1 MGGSLTM
8 HYYKRN
14 LGDYAK
20 KAGRLSMLQHGS
32 YTLLIDSCY
41 DREQFPTLDEALEWT
56 WASTTEEIEAVTFV
70 LRKFFVLQDGV
81 YVQQRIAD
89 ELADYKGKA
98 VTNKRIADEREANR
112 HASSTVRDEKCTNR
126 VPVVN
131 EPPPNH
137 EPLTINHK
145 EEKKSAQAPSFVLPE
160 WVNQKHWDAWHSCT
174 KRKKATSAQ
183 KQLSIEKLDQ
193 WRLAGVDHAAALEN
207 AALAGWQGLFKPDDK
222 TTAPTFAQIKADVSR
237 TTVSQNSDVEATAER
252 VRADAAIPRHGPS
265 LAVLAQMAAI
275 RGHRLAS

>member
-1 MGGSLTM
+1 M

-32 YTLLIDSCY
+32 YTLLIDACY
-41 DREQFPTLDEALEWT
+41 DREQFPTLDEAIEWT

-70 LRKFFVLQDGV
+70 LRKFFVVQDGL

-89 ELADYKGKA
+89 ELADYQGKA

-112 HASSTVRDEKCTNR
+112 RNALTVRDEKSTKR

-137 EPLTINHK
+137 EPRTNNQEPIK
-145 EEKKSAQAPSFVLPE
+145 EKKASPTPASPAFVCPE
-160 WVNQKHWDAWHSCT
+160 WIPAETWAAYLQVRKDKKNKNGTHALDLIVKDLVAYRAKGYDAVDV
-174 KRKKATSAQ
+174 
-183 KQLSIEKLDQ
+183 LNNSIK
-193 WRLAGVDHAAALEN
+193 N
-207 AALAGWQGLFKPDDK
+207 GWVAVYEPKGLV
-222 TTAPTFAQIKADVSR
+222 TFASAKADIARSTISSNR
-237 TTVSQNSDVEATAER
+237 DVEATEAR
-252 VRADAAIPRHGPS
+252 VRADAAIPRNGPS